1 MRTLAELAKE
11 ALEIQDGSNVSGL
24 VLGWSRA
31 VMELRKRLEERG
43 ITDTSEI
50 NQHSINKLWADKLH
64 DLTRTREALAFS
76 AAMDECHR
84 LVAESSSGS

>member
-11 ALEIQDGSNVSGL
+11 ALEIQDGSNVGGL
-24 VLGWSRA
+24 VLGWGRA
-31 VMELRKRLEERG
+31 IVELRQRLAERG
-43 ITDTSEI
+43 ITNTAEV

-64 DLTRTREALAFS
+64 DLTRTREALALS

-84 LVAESSSGS
+84 LIAESPNGS